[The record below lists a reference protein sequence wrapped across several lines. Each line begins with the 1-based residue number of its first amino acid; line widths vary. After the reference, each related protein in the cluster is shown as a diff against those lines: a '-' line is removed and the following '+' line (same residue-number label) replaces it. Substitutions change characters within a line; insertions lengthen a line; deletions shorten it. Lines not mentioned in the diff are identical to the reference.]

1 MNSHTQIQN
10 TLNNPPLQPY
20 SPNLNPTTQNSSTQ
34 QVEVGTRTKRDRPNT
49 QPRKTKTPV
58 AKRLANTKQM
68 NYQQWLEVRKQ
79 GIGSSDAATAC
90 GLNPYMSM
98 LELWMIKTGRM
109 QQNIEDESVGYA
121 PLYWGKQLEPLVAE
135 YYSMHTNNK
144 VRRVNAV
151 LQHPDEDKHFMLAN
165 LDYAVVGNDDV
176 QILECKTVG
185 EYGAKLWRD
194 GVPLYVLCQV
204 QHQLAVTGKQ
214 AAHICAL
221 ICGHE
226 TKIFKVTRN
235 ETVIKY
241 LINAERYFWEC
252 VENDIPPDVDASESA
267 AKALQLLYPAHVP
280 LSTTD
285 LSEDVVAN
293 QDFEQLLKQRHLIE
307 QHQASFDQL
316 KHQIQAKMQ
325 DAERATFKTG
335 SVTWKKSKDS
345 VGLDSKAL
353 LQQHPE
359 FLQQF
364 PQNKQGTRRFQ
375 IYADDDQSK

>member
-1 MNSHTQIQN
+1 MNSNTQIQN

-20 SPNLNPTTQNSSTQ
+20 SPNLNPSTQNSPTQ
-34 QVEVGTRTKRDRPNT
+34 QIEVGTRSKRI
-49 QPRKTKTPV
+49 PRKTKAPA

-109 QQNIEDESVGYA
+109 QQNIEDESAGYA
-121 PLYWGKQLEPLVAE
+121 PLYWGKQLEPLVAQ

-165 LDYAVVGNDDV
+165 LDYAVVGNEEV

-185 EYGAKLWRD
+185 EYGSKLWRD

-226 TKIFKVTRN
+226 TRIFKVTRN

-252 VENDIPPDVDASESA
+252 VEKDIPPDVDASESA

-285 LSEDVVAN
+285 LSEDITAN

-364 PQNKQGTRRFQ
+364 PQSKQGTRRFQ
-375 IYADDDQSK
+375 IYTDEDQSS

>member
-20 SPNLNPTTQNSSTQ
+20 SPNLNPTTQNSLTQ

-109 QQNIEDESVGYA
+109 QQNIEDESAGYA

-165 LDYAVVGNDDV
+165 LDYAVVGNDEV

>member
-1 MNSHTQIQN
+1 MNTNTQIQN
-10 TLNNPPLQPY
+10 TLNHPPLQPY
-20 SPNLNPTTQNSSTQ
+20 SPNLNPSTQNSPTQ
-34 QVEVGTRTKRDRPNT
+34 QIEVGTRTKRDRPNT
-49 QPRKTKTPV
+49 QPRKTKALV

-109 QQNIEDESVGYA
+109 QQSIEDESAGYA

-165 LDYAVVGNDDV
+165 LDYAVVGSDEV

-185 EYGAKLWRD
+185 EYGSKLWRD

-221 ICGHE
+221 VCGHE
-226 TKIFKVTRN
+226 TRIFKVTRN

-252 VENDIPPDVDASESA
+252 VEKDIPPDVDASESA
-267 AKALQLLYPAHVP
+267 AKALQLLYPAHIP

-285 LSEDVVAN
+285 LSEDTKAN

-325 DAERATFKTG
+325 DSERATFKTG

-345 VGLDSKAL
+345 TSLDSKAL

-375 IYADDDQSK
+375 IYTDDDQSK

>member
-1 MNSHTQIQN
+1 MNSNTQIQN
-10 TLNNPPLQPY
+10 SLNHPPLQPY
-20 SPNLNPTTQNSSTQ
+20 SPNLNPTTQNSLTQ
-34 QVEVGTRTKRDRPNT
+34 QIEVGTRTKRDRSSK
-49 QPRKTKTPV
+49 QPRKTKLLT

-98 LELWMIKTGRM
+98 LELWVIKTGRM
-109 QQNIEDESVGYA
+109 QQNIEDESAGYA

-135 YYSMHTNNK
+135 YYSMHTNHK

-165 LDYAVVGNDDV
+165 LDYAVVGSDEV

-214 AAHICAL
+214 AAHICVL

-226 TKIFKVTRN
+226 TRIFKVTRS
-235 ETVIKY
+235 ESVIQH
-241 LINAERYFWEC
+241 IIDAERYFWEC
-252 VENDIPPDVDASESA
+252 VEKDTPPEADASESA
-267 AKALQLLYPAHVP
+267 AKALQLLYPEHVP

-285 LSEDVVAN
+285 LTEDTQAN
-293 QDFEQLLKQRHLIE
+293 QQFEQLIQARNQIE
-307 QHQASFDQL
+307 KYQEQFDLL
-316 KHQIQAKMQ
+316 KHQLQAKMQ
-325 DAERATFKTG
+325 QAERATFTSG

-345 VGLDSKAL
+345 ISLDSKAL
-353 LQQHPE
+353 LKQHPE
-359 FLQQF
+359 YLNQF
-364 PQNKQGTRRFQ
+364 PQSKQGSRRFN
-375 IYADDDQSK
+375 IYTD

>member
-1 MNSHTQIQN
+1 MNSNTQIQD
-10 TLNNPPLQPY
+10 TLNHPPLQPY
-20 SPNLNPTTQNSSTQ
+20 SPNLNPSTQNSLTQ
-34 QVEVGTRTKRDRPNT
+34 QIEVGTRTKRDRPNT
-49 QPRKTKTPV
+49 QPRKTKALT

-68 NYQQWLEVRKQ
+68 NYQQWLDVRKQ

-109 QQNIEDESVGYA
+109 QQNIEDESTGYA

-165 LDYAVVGNDDV
+165 LDYAVVGNEEV

-185 EYGAKLWRD
+185 EYGSKLWRD

-226 TKIFKVTRN
+226 TRIFKVTKN

-252 VENDIPPDVDASESA
+252 VEKDIPPDVDASESA

-285 LSEDVVAN
+285 LSEDTKAN
-293 QDFEQLLKQRHLIE
+293 HDFEQLLKQRHLIE

-325 DAERATFKTG
+325 DSERATFKTG
-335 SVTWKKSKDS
+335 SVTWKKSRDS
-345 VGLDSKAL
+345 ISLDSKAL

-359 FLQQF
+359 YLKQF
-364 PQNKQGTRRFQ
+364 PLTKAGTRRFQ
-375 IYADDDQSK
+375 IYADDDQSS